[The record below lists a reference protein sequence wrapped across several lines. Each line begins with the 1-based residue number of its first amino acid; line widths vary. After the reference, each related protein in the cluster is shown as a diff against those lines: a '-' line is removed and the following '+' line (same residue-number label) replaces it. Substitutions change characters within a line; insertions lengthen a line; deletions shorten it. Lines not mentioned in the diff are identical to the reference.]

1 MDTSDERHSTTSAS
15 PRRSGRRVRLPVVL
29 ALVAVAASATGAI
42 TVDRATSCSRAVEIA
57 LGEIEPQREGD
68 LSLRSDLVT
77 IEPSWDACTTRV
89 QTSRSG
95 ADVVAYYAS
104 QFERNQW
111 RVRLHS
117 LAGQC
122 SSGEGQCHGLR
133 AVGAGVCFA
142 LTTDTVKREQAVSAQ
157 RTTVFVFA
165 VECSDISDPGE
176 RADFER

>member
-1 MDTSDERHSTTSAS
+1 MDTSDERQSTSPAS
-15 PRRSGRRVRLPVVL
+15 PRRTGRRVRSRVVL

-42 TVDRATSCSRAVEIA
+42 TVDRATSCSRAVEVA
-57 LGEIEPQREGD
+57 LDEIEPQREGD

-77 IEPSWDACTTRV
+77 IEPSWDACTTRL
-89 QTSRSG
+89 QTTRSG

-104 QFERNQW
+104 QLERNQW
-111 RVRLHS
+111 RVRLLS

-122 SSGEGQCHGLR
+122 SSGEGQCRGLR

-142 LTTDTVKREQAVSAQ
+142 LTTDTVKREQAISPQ